1 VKAVLHRPRT
11 TMPRSR
17 GALGGVGHAA
27 LAERVFVQL
36 RSDILHARLRPG
48 DALSEN
54 SLAHSMAV
62 SRTPVREAVQ
72 RLVREGLVQV
82 LPQRGSYV
90 ARLSMQRIRDAL
102 FVREAVEGQIVRRF
116 LDAPPNVPALQELD
130 ACIARQAAALAAK
143 DIDAVLAADETF
155 HKCLLDSCGL
165 GGVWPIVAQARDMHQ
180 RTRAIA
186 LPELQSGAR
195 ALADHRA
202 IVAALRKRDPELASR
217 AMQQHLGRNEPLM
230 LDVAALH
237 PDYFEE
243 DGHADTGS

>member
-1 VKAVLHRPRT
+1 MKAVSRRSRT
-11 TMPRSR
+11 TMPRER
-17 GALGGVGHAA
+17 GLLGGTANAA
-27 LAERVFVQL
+27 LADRVFTQL

-54 SLAHSMAV
+54 SLADSMSV

-102 FVREAVEGQIVRRF
+102 FVREAVEGQIVRRI
-116 LDAPPNVPALQELD
+116 LDAPPNAQALQSLD
-130 ACIARQAAALAAK
+130 ACIERQAAALTNQ
-143 DIDAVLAADETF
+143 DIEAVLRADETF
-155 HKCLLDSCGL
+155 HRCLLDSCGL
-165 GGVWPIVAQARDMHQ
+165 GGVWPVVAQARDMHQ

-186 LPELQSGAR
+186 VPELQSGQR

-202 IVAALRKRDPELASR
+202 IVAALRARDPVRASR
-217 AMQQHLGRNEPLM
+217 AMQQHLNRNEPLM

-243 DGHADTGS
+243 ERDVDARA